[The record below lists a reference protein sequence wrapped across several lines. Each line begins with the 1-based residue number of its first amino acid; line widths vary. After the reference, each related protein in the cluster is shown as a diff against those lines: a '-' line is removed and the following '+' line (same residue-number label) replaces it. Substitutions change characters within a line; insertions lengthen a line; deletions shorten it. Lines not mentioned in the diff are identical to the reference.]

1 MKTGTNTSLP
11 FQLRYVA
18 PYYLGMGIT
27 IPFAALV
34 PYGIE
39 PGIWGYTDSPQT
51 CRALINR

>member
-1 MKTGTNTSLP
+1 MKTGTNASLP

>member
-11 FQLRYVA
+11 CPLRYTA
-18 PYYLGMGIT
+18 LTYLGMGIA

-51 CRALINR
+51 CRALINK